1 VDRWWYCWSRI
12 GRRSGK
18 FLYVRTFLHLTQSS
32 MELSLVETRSYR
44 SVVEIYGKEEVD
56 AWVGNG
62 IVGGRDSRSERL
74 DEEEIG

>member
-1 VDRWWYCWSRI
+1 
-12 GRRSGK
+12 
-18 FLYVRTFLHLTQSS
+18 